1 MSALVKLVPEPY
13 CAGFGT
19 VPDPKG
25 RRNRVT
31 TQVVIWVC
39 ILRGLPRGGHHGIK
53 GRWWLWNREPC
64 TGDQRLVEKV
74 NAPEVGHDWVVAPSG
89 DQAGG
94 PRLGGDM
101 TDPVTADGDG

>member
-1 MSALVKLVPEPY
+1 MSDY
-13 CAGFGT
+13 
-19 VPDPKG
+19 
-25 RRNRVT
+25 
-31 TQVVIWVC
+31 
-39 ILRGLPRGGHHGIK
+39 PRGGHHGIK